1 MRVLGRGKGRVL
13 GVSLAAALAFGV
25 APGAAAASPPRG
37 SVVTAAESIDEAVE
51 PDALVLK
58 QQAIALVEAMR
69 YPNPDVTAPGKDFRK
84 EEILIALR
92 TATEGLYSQ
101 AGFLEGSEPFEQDV
115 RAARRLEQMIA
126 DPNVEAE
133 VKQAAGQALD
143 LVVKA
148 DRLLVADLID
158 ATAMFPQPFPKA
170 AELDVQRAGQELVKG
185 DDQVA
190 KGHRSPA
197 LGGYVKAY
205 RYAEAAGVVLF
216 ATFDPDGDDLP
227 DEQEQRLGT
236 DGNSADSD
244 GDGLTDGYEALHT
257 GTDPLVVDT
266 RATGM
271 PDGDKDVDS
280 DGLTHLA
287 EAAAGTDPL
296 APDTDGDG
304 LSDGSEIAG
313 DTDPLKQDSDTD
325 GLTDDSELRLG
336 TDPRNPDTDDDAL
349 LDGFETYTTTAGSD
363 DGGVSVA
370 LTGLGDVAGAA
381 SFDSL
386 REDERFQALPGQ
398 VSDAFD
404 ITVPGVFTDA
414 RISFKYDPAAVPN
427 GDVAGL
433 RVMYFDELA
442 QTFLELDTQ
451 GLDAATGTAWAQT
464 SHFSTYVLFYIPD
477 WNAVWTTT
485 DEGDARGGDSGEFK
499 NIDVMLTLDSSGS
512 MSWYDPYGIRRTA
525 AKQFIDAL
533 VPGDRA
539 GVVDFDHYGR
549 VLTGL
554 TTDFAAA
561 KSAVD
566 RIDSS
571 GGTDIAAGVRLGNA
585 ELIMAGDP
593 DHLKVQIVLTDG
605 YGYYDNQLTR
615 QAKDAGITIYTIGLG
630 PGVDAQLLTSI
641 AAGTGGTYFPVSSA
655 DGLPQIF
662 RRISD
667 GGGSLTDSDGDG
679 LPDAQETNG
688 IRLCTGELLKTNP
701 QLRDTDGDGLSDL
714 EELGQRQSV
723 PAGTCYAPSSNPATG
738 DTDRDGLL
746 DVEEREI
753 GTSPYR
759 ADSDSDSLSDGREIN
774 ETGSDPLNR
783 NSDKD
788 GRDDAEEL
796 DKESDPYFRD
806 LEGWDHAK
814 AAVAG
819 FIWGDSGERAVRW
832 HLIDRSTLES
842 MSYLAGWLAS
852 GYAVIGDVRDFGSSL
867 WDGRLGSAA
876 LSAVAVIPLAGDAV
890 KTLGV
895 VRKFVSFSN
904 SLRLPVTKWISRQF
918 ADHNTTRRLLYQA
931 VGANSGLDSLSNV
944 TLDALAKTRNNLG
957 QIGRILPDGRTFLRT
972 ASLSSTGKANVASRI
987 STHWPGVLSAAQKA
1001 EAVAVESAVEIL
1013 TTRGYKM
1020 LFVGRPGPVPGSVP
1034 LRHVSQGPDIVAV
1047 TPAGRTVVVE
1057 AKGAVGDL
1065 TINNSRLTSKMDGFG
1080 FRQPTRNWLEH
1091 DAGRRY
1097 LNVLA
1102 SSTDPDVSKAADRLR
1117 RINADIDDFDAVVV
1131 AAAGRTSLGKIDDT
1145 LSQLHGDRTVTGEV
1159 ITMNV
1164 TIP

>member
-1 MRVLGRGKGRVL
+1 VGVVVRVLGRGNGRLL

-25 APGAAAASPPRG
+25 VPGATVAAAAPRA
-37 SVVTAAESIDEAVE
+37 SATTAHDVDETVE
-51 PDALVLK
+51 PDALALK
-58 QQAIALVEAMR
+58 QQAIALVEGMR
-69 YPNPDVTAPGKDFRK
+69 YPNPDLTAPGKDFRK
-84 EEILIALR
+84 EEILLALR
-92 TATEGLYSQ
+92 AATEGLYSQ
-101 AGFLEGSEPFEQDV
+101 DGFLEGSEPFDQDV
-115 RAARRLEQMIA
+115 RAAHRLEQLIA
-126 DPNVEAE
+126 DPKVEAE

-143 LVVKA
+143 LVVQA

-158 ATAMFPQPFPKA
+158 ATGMFPQPFPKA
-170 AELDVQRAGQELVKG
+170 AALDVQRAGQELGKG

-190 KGHRSPA
+190 KGHRSAA
-197 LGGYVKAY
+197 LADYVKAY

-236 DGNSADSD
+236 DGDSPDSD
-244 GDGLTDGYEALHT
+244 GDGLTDGYEALRT

-266 RATGM
+266 RATGTA
-271 PDGDKDVDS
+271 DADKDVDS

-296 APDTDGDG
+296 NPDSDGDG
-304 LSDGSEIAG
+304 LTDGSEIAG
-313 DTDPLKQDSDTD
+313 GTDPRKQDSDTD

-336 TDPRNPDTDDDAL
+336 TDPRNPDSDGDAL
-349 LDGFETYTTTAGSD
+349 LDGFETYTSTAGSD
-363 DGGVSVA
+363 DGAVSVA
-370 LTGLGDVAGAA
+370 LTGVGDVAGSA

-386 REDERFQALPGQ
+386 REDERFQSLPGQ

-404 ITVPGVFTDA
+404 ITVPGAFTDA
-414 RISFKYDPAAVPN
+414 RISFAFDPAAVPN
-427 GDVAGL
+427 GDLAGL
-433 RVMYFDELA
+433 RVMYYDELA

-464 SHFSTYVLFYIPD
+464 SHFSTYVLFYLPA

-485 DEGDARGGDSGEFK
+485 DGSSPRGPDSGEFK

-512 MSWYDPYGIRRTA
+512 MSWYDPRGLRRTA
-525 AKQFIDAL
+525 AKQFVDAL
-533 VPGDRA
+533 VEGDRA
-539 GVVDFDHYGR
+539 GVIDFDGGAR
-549 VLTGL
+549 KLAGL
-554 TTDFAAA
+554 TTDFPAVKAAI
-561 KSAVD
+561 D
-566 RIDSS
+566 RIDSW
-571 GGTDIAAGVRLGNA
+571 GGTNIAAGVSLGNA
-585 ELIMAGDP
+585 ELIDAGDP
-593 DHLKVQIVLTDG
+593 DHLKVQILLTDG
-605 YGYYDNQLTR
+605 EGYYDPRLTQ

-630 PGVDAQLLTSI
+630 PGVDAGLLGRI
-641 AAGTGGTYFPVSSA
+641 ATGTGGTFFPVSSA

-662 RRISD
+662 RRIAD

-679 LPDAQETNG
+679 LPDSQETSG

-723 PAGTCYAPSSNPATG
+723 PAGSCYAPTSNPATG

-759 ADSDSDSLSDGREIN
+759 ADSDSDSLSDAREIN

-788 GRDDAEEL
+788 GRDDAEEA
-796 DKESDPYFRD
+796 DKDSDPYFRD

-842 MSYLAGWLAS
+842 LSYLGGWLVS
-852 GYAVIGDVRDFGSSL
+852 GYAVIGDVRDIGSSL
-867 WDGRLGSAA
+867 WDGRFGTAVLSGVA
-876 LSAVAVIPLAGDAV
+876 LVPLVGDAV

-931 VGANSGLDSLSNV
+931 VGANSGLDSLGNV

-957 QIGRILPDGRTFLRT
+957 TIGRILPDGRTFLRT
-972 ASLSSTGKANVASRI
+972 ASMSSAGKAAVASRI

-1001 EAVAVESAVEIL
+1001 EAVAVESAVEVL
-1013 TTRGYKM
+1013 AARGYRM
-1020 LFVGRPGPVPGSVP
+1020 LYVGRPGPVPGTTT
-1034 LRHVSQGPDIVAV
+1034 HVSKGPDIVAV

-1065 TINNSRLTSKMDGFG
+1065 SINNSRLTSKIGGLRFL
-1080 FRQPTRNWLEH
+1080 QPNRNWLIT
-1091 DAGRRY
+1091 DARSRY
-1097 LNVLA
+1097 LDVFLR
-1102 SSTDPDVSKAADRLR
+1102 STDSDIQQATARLQRIIDRT
-1117 RINADIDDFDAVVV
+1117 DGYDAVIV
-1131 AAAGRTSLGKIDDT
+1131 AAAPRTSLGKVDDT
-1145 LSQLHGDRTVTGEV
+1145 LSQLHGDRGLTAEI
-1159 ITMNV
+1159 ITMN
-1164 TIP
+1164 TP